1 LSLRDCFLN
10 RAGSIESSRRT
21 ELGWGRGFESPR
33 PLQSNQWLS
42 RLGREIPSCSS
53 AEFPRNLFG
62 GRSPLQLA
70 IGELDAR
77 EGLAILDVPDKSAAC
92 LLSSSIRNSLP
103 QSITLRSSHK
113 HQL

>member
-1 LSLRDCFLN
+1 LAAFIGFSATGCCRKILAIPDPLPCQ
-10 RAGSIESSRRT
+10 
-21 ELGWGRGFESPR
+21 GWGRGFESPR

-62 GRSPLQLA
+62 RRSPLQLA
-70 IGELDAR
+70 VGELDAR
-77 EGLAILDVPDKSAAC
+77 EGLAILGVPDKSAAC

-103 QSITLRSSHK
+103 QSITLPSSH
-113 HQL
+113 